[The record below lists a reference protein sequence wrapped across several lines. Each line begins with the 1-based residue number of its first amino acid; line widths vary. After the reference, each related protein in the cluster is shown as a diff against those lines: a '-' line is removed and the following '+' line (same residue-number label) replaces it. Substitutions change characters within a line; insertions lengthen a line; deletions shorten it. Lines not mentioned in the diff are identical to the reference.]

1 MELDLREE
9 YEFTSDWF
17 SWNIDTWQ
25 RIFSN
30 VGVSPCRVI
39 EVGSYEGR
47 STVWIIENLLT
58 RAGGSIVAVDAWAE
72 GTEVDQREMGAV
84 EDRFDRNIGIA
95 KQRCPNVEIR
105 KCKGP
110 SWLALSQ
117 LIEGGLQ
124 GTFDF
129 IYIDGSHQASDVLSD
144 LVLSFRLC
152 RVGGLIFC
160 DDYLWEMH
168 RPVTETPKLAIDS
181 FLACFR
187 FKMQIIPERFYQI
200 YLQKTAD

>member
-1 MELDLREE
+1 MGLDTRRE

-17 SWNIDTWQ
+17 SWNIDTWR
-25 RIFSN
+25 RIFDN
-30 VGVSPCRVI
+30 VGVPLCRAI

-47 STVWIIENLLT
+47 STVWIVENLLS
-58 RAGGSIVAVDAWAE
+58 RAGGSIVAIDAWAE
-72 GTEVDQREMGAV
+72 GTELDQREMGAV

-95 KQRCPNVEIR
+95 KRRCPNVEIQKR
-105 KCKGP
+105 KGP

-117 LIEGGLQ
+117 LIESGLQ

-129 IYIDGSHQASDVLSD
+129 IYIDGNHQASDVLTD
-144 LVLSFRLC
+144 LVLAFRLC

-181 FLACFR
+181 FLACFHL
-187 FKMQIIPERFYQI
+187 KVQIIPERFYQI
-200 YLQKTAD
+200 YLQKTGD

>member
-1 MELDLREE
+1 MELELRED

-25 RIFSN
+25 RVFAN
-30 VGVSPCRVI
+30 VDIWPHRVI
-39 EVGSYEGR
+39 EIGSYEGR
-47 STVWIIENLLT
+47 STVWIVENLLT
-58 RAGGSIVAVDAWAE
+58 RAGGSIVAIDAWAE
-72 GTEVDQREMGAV
+72 GTERDQKEMRAV
-84 EDRFDRNIGIA
+84 ENRFDWNIGVA
-95 KQRCPNVEIR
+95 KRLCPTVEIQ

-117 LIEGGLQ
+117 LIEKGFR

-129 IYIDGSHQASDVLSD
+129 IYIDGNHQAADVLTD
-144 LVLSFRLC
+144 LVLGFRLY

-181 FLACFR
+181 FLACFHLR
-187 FKMQIIPERFYQI
+187 MRIIPERFYQI

>member
-1 MELDLREE
+1 MELELRED

-25 RIFSN
+25 RVFAN
-30 VGVSPCRVI
+30 VDVSPRRVI
-39 EVGSYEGR
+39 EIGSYEAR
-47 STVWIIENLLT
+47 STVWIVENLLT
-58 RAGGSIVAVDAWAE
+58 RAGGSIVAIDSWAE
-72 GTEVDQREMGAV
+72 GTERDQTGMRAV
-84 EDRFDRNIGIA
+84 ENRFDWNIGVA
-95 KQRCPNVEIR
+95 KRRCPNVEIQ

-117 LIEGGLQ
+117 LIERGLQ

-129 IYIDGSHQASDVLSD
+129 IYIDGNHQAADVLTD
-144 LVLSFRLC
+144 LVLGFRLC

-181 FLACFR
+181 FLACFHLR
-187 FKMQIIPERFYQI
+187 MRIIPERFYQI